1 MKHVKLFSG
10 MLLLA
15 AVVGCSGGDETVPDN
30 KAQNETETVFVDD
43 PGPALTAEQ
52 ETMFN
57 ENVNGFTFNMF
68 RALVNKNPGQ
78 SIVSSP
84 LSVAAVLAMLNDG
97 AMGKTR
103 EELLQVLGF
112 GEAKTRALNEYFQ
125 KQMNMENKYDTK
137 LQMSNAVFARQGFEF
152 KPAFVEDMKK
162 YYDAPAEVLDFS
174 SPDAVDHINSWC
186 SGHTNGMIPKIVDQ
200 LSPDALSVLLN
211 AIYFNG
217 RWAMPFVEDLT
228 RSEKFT
234 LEDKTQK
241 SVQMMHLTMP
251 MIYQE
256 NDLFQALCME
266 YSDAGY
272 YMTILLPMPGKKVSD
287 IVERMT
293 EEWWKELNTKYVYS
307 MIKGKE
313 VVLSL
318 PRFTV
323 ETKDEKIQNLKT
335 VLSEL
340 GSPSMFNPEKAQ
352 FPNILTTVG
361 LYVSQIIQKA
371 TIDVNEEGTIAAAI
385 TASTLDGE
393 SNALDILTPIYFTA
407 DHPFVYVISNMKTG
421 VVYFIGTY
429 QG

>member
-15 AVVGCSGGDETVPDN
+15 AVVGCSSGDETVPDN
-30 KAQNETETVFVDD
+30 KEQNETETVFVDD

-174 SPDAVDHINSWC
+174 SP
-186 SGHTNGMIPKIVDQ
+186 
-200 LSPDALSVLLN
+200 
-211 AIYFNG
+211 F
-217 RWAMPFVEDLT
+217 
-228 RSEKFT
+228 
-234 LEDKTQK
+234 
-241 SVQMMHLTMP
+241 
-251 MIYQE
+251 
-256 NDLFQALCME
+256 
-266 YSDAGY
+266 
-272 YMTILLPMPGKKVSD
+272 
-287 IVERMT
+287 
-293 EEWWKELNTKYVYS
+293 
-307 MIKGKE
+307 
-313 VVLSL
+313 
-318 PRFTV
+318 
-323 ETKDEKIQNLKT
+323 
-335 VLSEL
+335 
-340 GSPSMFNPEKAQ
+340 
-352 FPNILTTVG
+352 
-361 LYVSQIIQKA
+361 
-371 TIDVNEEGTIAAAI
+371 
-385 TASTLDGE
+385 
-393 SNALDILTPIYFTA
+393 
-407 DHPFVYVISNMKTG
+407 
-421 VVYFIGTY
+421 
-429 QG
+429 